1 MNRTFFKVC
10 VFSVTSFLVIL
21 HSPIASFSQS
31 RPAGRE
37 IVIHLRGVYDSRFSL
52 LGLSGSRLFKPVV
65 EVSGTKNGET
75 ARLQV
80 PAGEIP
86 SEFVLRCDYREKET
100 DTPYPSEKTIF
111 MNNQDLELWIS
122 PKYSNNPDST
132 WFQKGETEN
141 ATFFKFSGENGARK
155 EKLGVLQQFLMNY
168 DDTSSA
174 LFKQAITE
182 YEQRRGQYNAWLQEQ
197 RTRDSAL
204 FISNLYGFQW
214 VPQIPWTG
222 TEKDRV
228 RSLIR
233 SYFDGIDFGNPML
246 LRTASIFKWM
256 DSYVNLHGQLA
267 TTVELRDSLFPA
279 AGRNAIEKAKNGHP
293 KVYGWMVDYFFRG
306 YEQNGID
313 AGTRMLQ
320 PYLDDPNCLTSK
332 RMEIERRL
340 KGMETLT
347 PGADAPGFSLPDP
360 DGGTF
365 DFSSFKTKTRYILLF
380 FWSAD
385 CSHCA
390 EMAGQIYPWL
400 EEPAQKKKVDVV
412 AVSLDE
418 TETEINKWQ
427 EKRPT
432 LPGWKH
438 LRAAEGVRSQVAAD
452 YYILATP
459 VMVLIDA
466 KTRKVVAL
474 PNALPELIKSVQ

>member
-1 MNRTFFKVC
+1 MNRNLSQPVARVMVAILLLFH
-10 VFSVTSFLVIL
+10 FSIPSVG
-21 HSPIASFSQS
+21 QS

-37 IVIHLRGVYDSRFSL
+37 IVIHLRGVYDSKFSL

-65 EVSGTKNGET
+65 EVSGTKNGGT

-80 PAGEIP
+80 PPGEIP
-86 SEFVLRCDYREKET
+86 SEFVLRCDYRDKES

-111 MNNQDLELWIS
+111 VNNQDLELWIS

-132 WFQKGETEN
+132 WFQQGETEN
-141 ATFFKFSGENGARK
+141 TAYYKFSAENGARK
-155 EKLGVLQQFLMNY
+155 EKLGVIQQFLMNY
-168 DDTSSA
+168 DDTTSA

-182 YEQRRGQYNAWLQEQ
+182 YEQRRGQYNAWLLEQ

-204 FISNLYGFQW
+204 FVSNLYGFQW

-228 RSLIR
+228 KSLIR
-233 SYFDGIDFGNPML
+233 HYFDGIDFGNPML
-246 LRTASIFKWM
+246 LRTASVFKWM
-256 DSYVNLHGQLA
+256 DSYVNMYGQLA

-279 AGRNAIEKAKNGHP
+279 AGRNAIEKAKTGHP

-313 AGTRMLQ
+313 AGTKMLQ

-347 PGADAPGFSLPDP
+347 PGADAPGFTLPDP

-365 DFSSFKTKTRYILLF
+365 EFASYKTKKKYLLLL

-390 EMAGQIYPWL
+390 EMVGQIYPWL
-400 EEPAQKKKVDVV
+400 EDPAQKKKVDIV

-418 TETEINKWQ
+418 TDTEIKKWE
-427 EKRPT
+427 EKRPA

-452 YYILATP
+452 YFILATP

-466 KTRKVVAL
+466 KTRKVVAS
-474 PNALPELIKSVQ
+474 PNTLPELMKAVE